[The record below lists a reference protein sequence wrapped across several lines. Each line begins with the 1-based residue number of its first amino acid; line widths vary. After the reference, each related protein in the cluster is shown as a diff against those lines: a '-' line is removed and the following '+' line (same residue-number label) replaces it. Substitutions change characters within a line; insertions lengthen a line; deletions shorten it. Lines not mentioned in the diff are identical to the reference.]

1 MKMQLTE
8 TIGNRSY
15 DDVRV
20 NFVRREAETDAPSVH
35 DCPDGYPILGAFL
48 DSDDNFMVYRRFGY
62 LQSRLLLERQ
72 EHLRQLEE
80 ELDNLDMEDAQT
92 GSRNLVSMGNYDT
105 KKYKR
110 RRDLMQKIERQFQGY
125 GTRME
130 RQHARQMISK

>member
-1 MKMQLTE
+1 MTE

-15 DDVRV
+15 VDVRV
-20 NFVRREAETDAPSVH
+20 NFVRQKVETDALSVH

-62 LQSRLLLERQ
+62 LQSRLLLEKQ

-92 GSRNLVSMGNYDT
+92 RSRNLVSMENYDT

-110 RRDLMQKIERQFQGY
+110 RRDLMQRIERQFQGY

-130 RQHARQMISK
+130 RRHTRQMISK

>member
-1 MKMQLTE
+1 MTE
-8 TIGNRSY
+8 TIGNRSCV
-15 DDVRV
+15 DVRV
-20 NFVRREAETDAPSVH
+20 NFVRQEVETDALSVH
-35 DCPDGYPILGAFL
+35 HCPDGYPILGAFL

-62 LQSRLLLERQ
+62 LQSRLLLEKQ

-92 GSRNLVSMGNYDT
+92 GSRNLVSMENYDT

-110 RRDLMQKIERQFQGY
+110 RRDLMQRIERQFQGY

-130 RQHARQMISK
+130 RRHTRQMISK